1 MTQLSF
7 RKQYNTYFRWHFL
20 YFQQLHNTEM
30 EGQNEEEQ
38 QNHQDHLPDLI
49 ELIFIKVYDTKSLCL
64 CL

>member
-7 RKQYNTYFRWHFL
+7 RKQYNTFPLAFSIFSAAAQHR
-20 YFQQLHNTEM
+20 EM

>member
-1 MTQLSF
+1 LAFSIFAAAAQH
-7 RKQYNTYFRWHFL
+7 R
-20 YFQQLHNTEM
+20 EM
-30 EGQNEEEQ
+30 EGQNEEQ

>member
-1 MTQLSF
+1 LAFSIFAAAAQH
-7 RKQYNTYFRWHFL
+7 R
-20 YFQQLHNTEM
+20 EM
-30 EGQNEEEQ
+30 EGQNEEEP